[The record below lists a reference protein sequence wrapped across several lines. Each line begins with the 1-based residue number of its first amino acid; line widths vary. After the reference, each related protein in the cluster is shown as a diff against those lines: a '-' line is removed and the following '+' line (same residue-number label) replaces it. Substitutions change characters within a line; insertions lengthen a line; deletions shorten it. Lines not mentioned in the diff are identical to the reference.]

1 MVRGYLPVVNTLA
14 KGLDIRLG
22 HRYKSIMF
30 ITDIFY
36 SGLID
41 TCKNILEACV
51 CTYMHVMHAHFVQVY
66 F

>member
-36 SGLID
+36 PGLID
-41 TCKNILEACV
+41 TCKKIPEACV
-51 CTYMHVMHAHFVQVY
+51 CACMHVMHAHFVQVY